1 MENDITREP
10 TDETPGTDSD
20 QHIITFDA
28 LPPVLRQACDRA
40 GWTKLMP
47 VQEKAMPFLL
57 ADRDVMVQARTGS
70 GKTGAFVLPLLEK
83 LDPALA
89 QCQALVMVPTR
100 ELARQVADEARM
112 LSGEKGI
119 GVVAVYGGVGY
130 KEQLDAFRDGAHLVV
145 GTPGRILDHL
155 VRRNLT
161 LDHLKALIF
170 DEADRMLSVGFYPDM
185 VEVKRYLPRSLR
197 GAYMFSA
204 TFPQSVLRLAEEF
217 MNKPEFLSLSSEE
230 ANISAIAHQFVEVPA
245 MGKERKL
252 IKLIELENPTSA
264 LIFSNT
270 KRNVEFTAALL
281 AQFGF
286 DAEGLTSDLTQ
297 AKRESL
303 MAQIKAGKLRF
314 LVATDVAA
322 RGIDIPELSHV
333 FMLEPPEDPES
344 YVHRAGRTG
353 RAGAT
358 GTAITLV
365 DVIQRME
372 LERIATRFSI
382 HFDEIK
388 DPTEEDVAKIIE
400 ERLTALLEKK
410 FRKLTNLE
418 RERAA
423 RFLSLARKY
432 ADNEESLGL
441 LAMLLDEI
449 YQSALHGKRAAEPA
463 GGRQSAPAPAP
474 AQRRQDERDDERPS
488 RGGKRRGRGNQDG
501 PRDDAP
507 ARETNT
513 RRDDRQEQDRDRPRR
528 PAERR
533 DEGEPA
539 PQERTERSEPRE
551 AQRVAPEGEN
561 GDKGENRR
569 DQGRDQGRE
578 AEPRRQPGE
587 SPGDEDKP
595 GKSRRSRRGKRRP
608 DAPGDTPGNAT
619 GNGPGD
625 EPAVMREQPERD
637 RPQERDDLPEHDHP
651 QDHDQWSTAENI
663 ETRAPQGD
671 DDSKPVS
678 RPRPRRRR
686 RKKPSSGA

>member
-1 MENDITREP
+1 MENHSTRE
-10 TDETPGTDSD
+10 TSDKTPGTETGP
-20 QHIITFDA
+20 HIITFDA
-28 LPPVLRQACDRA
+28 LPGILRQACDRA

-47 VQEKAMPFLL
+47 VQEKAIPFLL

-70 GKTGAFVLPLLEK
+70 GKTGAFVLPLLDK
-83 LDPALA
+83 LDPSLPH
-89 QCQALVMVPTR
+89 CQALVMVPTR

-112 LSGEKGI
+112 LSGERGI

-130 KEQLDAFRDGAHLVV
+130 KEQLDAFREGAHLVV

-197 GAYMFSA
+197 GAFMFSA

-217 MNKPEFLSLSSEE
+217 MHKPEFLSLSSEE
-230 ANISAIAHQFVEVPA
+230 TNISAIAHQFVEVPA

-264 LIFSNT
+264 IIFSNT

-303 MAQIKAGKLRF
+303 MARIKAGKLRF

-372 LERIATRFSI
+372 LERIAARFSI

-400 ERLTALLEKK
+400 ERLTALLEKR

-441 LAMLLDEI
+441 LAMLLDEL
-449 YQSALHGKRAAEPA
+449 YQNALHGKRAAEPA
-463 GGRQSAPAPAP
+463 GDPQPAPAREGR
-474 AQRRQDERDDERPS
+474 AQRSDAEPAREGR
-488 RGGKRRGRGNQDG
+488 RRGRGKKDG
-501 PRDDAP
+501 SREGERSRETEQGREKEQGRKTDRTAPGNDEGDRSLDAP
-507 ARETNT
+507 DESRAREGKPDSRT
-513 RRDDRQEQDRDRPRR
+513 
-528 PAERR
+528 
-533 DEGEPA
+533 GESSDPD
-539 PQERTERSEPRE
+539 
-551 AQRVAPEGEN
+551 N
-561 GDKGENRR
+561 GDK
-569 DQGRDQGRE
+569 
-578 AEPRRQPGE
+578 PR
-587 SPGDEDKP
+587 
-595 GKSRRSRRGKRRP
+595 KSRRSRRGKRK
-608 DAPGDTPGNAT
+608 A
-619 GNGPGD
+619 D
-625 EPAVMREQPERD
+625 EPGGDSAATRGQADAGSPLEEREWNAAED
-637 RPQERDDLPEHDHP
+637 IESSRP
-651 QDHDQWSTAENI
+651 TA
-663 ETRAPQGD
+663 R